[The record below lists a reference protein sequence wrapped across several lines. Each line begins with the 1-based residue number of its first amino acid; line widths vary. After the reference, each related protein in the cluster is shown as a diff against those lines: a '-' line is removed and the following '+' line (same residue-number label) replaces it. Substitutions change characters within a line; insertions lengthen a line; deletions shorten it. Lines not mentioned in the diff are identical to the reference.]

1 MADGRLTRTRFWLG
15 AALAVAALVLAL
27 APAPSFPAPPVDRTI
42 RISAHSFEYA
52 PAIISINPGDRVTLE
67 LSSSDYVHGLYL
79 DGYDLNLVAAPGQT
93 ERLTFTAEKP
103 GSFRFRCSV
112 TCGALHPFMIGKLE
126 VGPNWLLWRAM
137 GLAFLAALAGVTFL
151 RQ

>member
-15 AALAVAALVLAL
+15 AALAVAALGLAL
-27 APAPSFPAPPVDRTI
+27 APAPSFPAPPTDRTI

-79 DGYDLNLVAAPGQT
+79 DGYGLNLVAAPGQT
-93 ERLTFTAEKP
+93 ERLTFTADTP

-126 VGPNWLLWRAM
+126 VGPNWLLWRAV

-151 RQ
+151 RR